1 MFTVCRIAKKSC
13 RLDWDDYNRCW
24 ESIGDEIEK
33 QGGGIGLLGRWYDAC
48 TGTVIYFIKGFGH
61 LRMVLKTVGPVRCVK
76 CT

>member
-1 MFTVCRIAKKSC
+1 MNSAEQPESEGG
-13 RLDWDDYNRCW
+13 LDLGG
-24 ESIGDEIEK
+24 GDEIEK

-61 LRMVLKTVGPVRCVK
+61 LRMVLKAVGPVRCVK